1 LYCLIIDKNER
12 RDEQYCR
19 IGFVSLLWNI
29 NFLGEISIKRQHAS
43 AFFPWRCNNDF
54 ELLIDG
60 EQFYSEI
67 LQSMALAQRYILIEM
82 YLVESG
88 EITDKFISVLC
99 AKAQQG
105 IVIKLLFDDY
115 GANKLINYDR
125 QRLKAAGV
133 TLVFYNPIRLARWK
147 CNLHRTHRKI
157 IVIDGVIA
165 FTGGAGIAD
174 HFIGKQAWRETM
186 IKITG
191 EVVADWQQLFLN
203 NFQSSSLTKQSPLP
217 ISSASLIHSK
227 QNKPN
232 KNQRS
237 LARVICSKGG
247 TRIAL
252 KHSLLKHIMC
262 SQQTVWLATAYFIP
276 SWKIR
281 RALRHAV
288 QQGKDVRLL
297 LPGIIT
303 DHPSVV
309 YAGRRYYAAL
319 LRHGVR
325 IYEYQGRFMH
335 TKVVLIDDWVSMG
348 SSNMDRWN
356 LLWNLEANQEIKE
369 VAFAQHIKAML
380 QNDFRHSNEII
391 FAQWIQRS
399 RFARLREGLWGKIDV
414 WLSSWKNNLK

>member
-1 LYCLIIDKNER
+1 
-12 RDEQYCR
+12 
-19 IGFVSLLWNI
+19 
-29 NFLGEISIKRQHAS
+29 
-43 AFFPWRCNNDF
+43 
-54 ELLIDG
+54 
-60 EQFYSEI
+60 
-67 LQSMALAQRYILIEM
+67 
-82 YLVESG
+82 
-88 EITDKFISVLC
+88 
-99 AKAQQG
+99 
-105 IVIKLLFDDY
+105 
-115 GANKLINYDR
+115 
-125 QRLKAAGV
+125 
-133 TLVFYNPIRLARWK
+133 
-147 CNLHRTHRKI
+147 
-157 IVIDGVIA
+157 
-165 FTGGAGIAD
+165 
-174 HFIGKQAWRETM
+174 M

-309 YAGRRYYAAL
+309 YASRRYYAAL